1 MADFV
6 LWGNPLPLTGNPVT
20 TNGPYDYQTYQNVC
34 IAVTLPPSA
43 EAATIK
49 IANLRNVP
57 CHWRAVF
64 VDTAA
69 VPLDLEVNQ
78 D

>member
-1 MADFV
+1 M
-6 LWGNPLPLTGNPVT
+6 TIK
-20 TNGPYDYQTYQNVC
+20 TYQNVC